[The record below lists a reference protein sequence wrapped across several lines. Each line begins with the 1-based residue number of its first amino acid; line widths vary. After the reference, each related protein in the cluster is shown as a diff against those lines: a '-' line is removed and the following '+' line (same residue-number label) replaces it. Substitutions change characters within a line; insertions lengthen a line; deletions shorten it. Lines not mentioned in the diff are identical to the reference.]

1 MTSFTLACVQT
12 SATTDMA
19 RNLDDAE
26 TLIREARRKGAD
38 FIATPENVA
47 LLQRNFVIAK
57 GQARPLNEHPAAVR
71 FGALARELGCW
82 LMAGSIA
89 TLEPDGRLANTSV
102 LFDAQ
107 GRIAASYGKIHL
119 FDADPPGGR
128 SYRESATYRPGTKA
142 VLAQTP
148 WGPLGMTVCYDLR
161 FPHLYRDLAKAGAV
175 MLSVPPR
182 FTKLTGAAHWHVLWR
197 ARAVGTGCW
206 VVAPAQHG
214 VHDGGDQSFG
224 HSLIIDPWG
233 RVVADGGE
241 GVGVITAA
249 IDLDRVMEVRG
260 QIPSLAHDRPYQVEE
275 IGAEDQAAAE

>member
-26 TLIREARRKGAD
+26 RLIREARARGAD

-47 LLQRNFVIAK
+47 LLQRNFAIAK
-57 GQARPLNEHPAAVR
+57 GQARPLAEHPAVVR
-71 FGALARELGCW
+71 FGALASELGCW

-102 LFDAQ
+102 LFDAT
-107 GRIAASYGKIHL
+107 GGVAASYGKIHL
-119 FDADPPGGR
+119 FDVDLPGK
-128 SYRESATYRPGTKA
+128 SYRESATYRPGTRA

-175 MLSVPPR
+175 MLSVPSA
-182 FTKLTGAAHWHVLWR
+182 FTKLTGDAHWHVLLR
-197 ARAVGTGCW
+197 ARAIETGCW
-206 VVAPAQHG
+206 VFAPAQHG
-214 VHDGGDQSFG
+214 VHDGGYLTFG
-224 HSLIIDPWG
+224 HSLIVDPWG

-241 GVGVITAA
+241 GVGVITAT
-249 IDLDRVMEVRG
+249 IDLGKVMEVRG
-260 QIPSLAHDRPYQVEE
+260 QIPSLAHDRPYQVVEL
-275 IGAEDQAAAE
+275 GADDQAAAE